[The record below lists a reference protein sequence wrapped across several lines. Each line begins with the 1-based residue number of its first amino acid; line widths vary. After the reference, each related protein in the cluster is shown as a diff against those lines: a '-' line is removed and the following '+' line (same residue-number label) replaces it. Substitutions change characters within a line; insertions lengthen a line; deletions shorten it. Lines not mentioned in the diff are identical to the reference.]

1 MNLKYILFAIIFTSV
16 IANAQEVKINNN
28 LVVEADG
35 TLRFDS
41 TATVWDDLR
50 VTLDKGNSSA
60 SLGFLPGASSG
71 PEIWYFR
78 NASGVDA
85 MSFTVQIPHTWKEGT
100 TIYPHIHWTPKSSAG
115 GDVEWNFEYSWTNY
129 DAVTPQ
135 SFPAITTS
143 TVVATGPFTLGTHI
157 ITPLTTANAGLDAT
171 GKKVSSVLVCRI
183 WRNSSN
189 TADTYNNH
197 VGGISID
204 FHYEMDT
211 FGSRSEYSK

>member
-1 MNLKYILFAIIFTSV
+1 
-16 IANAQEVKINNN
+16 
-28 LVVEADG
+28 
-35 TLRFDS
+35 
-41 TATVWDDLR
+41 
-50 VTLDKGNSSA
+50 
-60 SLGFLPGASSG
+60 
-71 PEIWYFR
+71 
-78 NASGVDA
+78 